1 MTFLELQNAIQQT
14 RKSRRGVSNRRDYF
28 EDEDPETERA
38 YTQIYQKALKIAN
51 QIVSHYIDLGYFDP
65 TEKISVNFG
74 VNQSMKADE
83 RKHLKNEIQR
93 LQEQV
98 SILNSKLDEMKDKLR
113 HGGRKG
119 YGEDMTAEVKSAHDN
134 GETWRGLSKRLGIS
148 PTTARKLYQKS
159 LL

>member
-28 EDEDPETERA
+28 EDEEPETERT
-38 YTQIYQKALKIAN
+38 YTHIYQKALKIAN
-51 QIVSHYIDLGYFDP
+51 QVVSHYIDLGYFDP

-74 VNQSMKADE
+74 VNQPMKADE

-98 SILNSKLDEMKDKLR
+98 NILNSKLAEMKDNLR

-119 YGEDMTAEVKSAHDN
+119 YGVDMTAEVKSARDN

-148 PTTARKLYQKS
+148 TNTARKLYQKS